1 MNPTAMQADSGQA
14 AGAVATPAA
23 NPALQSRL
31 RMLARTI
38 RQGYLQVFGIAD
50 YERYLTHH
58 DLHHPERP
66 LLSRQEF
73 HAQAIDRKY
82 CRSGAR
88 CC

>member
-1 MNPTAMQADSGQA
+1 MNPVITETSSRKA
-14 AGAVATPAA
+14 AGVVETPAA
-23 NPALQSRL
+23 NPALHLRL
-31 RMLARTI
+31 RTLARTI
-38 RQGYLQVFGIAD
+38 RRGYLQVFGIAD
-50 YERYLTHH
+50 YERYVAHH

-66 LLSRQEF
+66 LLSRQQF